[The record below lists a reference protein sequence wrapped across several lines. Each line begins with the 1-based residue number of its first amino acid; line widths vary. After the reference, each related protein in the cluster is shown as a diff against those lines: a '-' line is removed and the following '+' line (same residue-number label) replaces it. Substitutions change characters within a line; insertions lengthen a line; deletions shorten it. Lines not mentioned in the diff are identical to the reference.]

1 LVLLDEPFQ
10 GLAPVL
16 ANQYTEALRKLHQLS
31 PELCIVVTES
41 NRSLLRDLPD
51 ATLTL
56 ERGELVDSELAA
68 H

>member
-1 LVLLDEPFQ
+1 
-10 GLAPVL
+10 
-16 ANQYTEALRKLHQLS
+16 
-31 PELCIVVTES
+31 VVTES

-56 ERGELVDSELAA
+56 ERGELLADAPA